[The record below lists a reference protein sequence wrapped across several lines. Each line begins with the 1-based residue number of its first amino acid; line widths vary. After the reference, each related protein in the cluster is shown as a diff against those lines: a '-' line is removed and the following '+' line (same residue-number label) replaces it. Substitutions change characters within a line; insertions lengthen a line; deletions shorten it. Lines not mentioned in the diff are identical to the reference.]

1 MQKCP
6 ALVDITFD
14 EKSTQG
20 IEQIKDLHDL
30 AKHGRIFLTI
40 GHLYT
45 IFGGS
50 SFRGVSSSGVS
61 GLLNIADD
69 GIAKTIVQGSGRA
82 IASEASQTAYAITQ
96 ANWEYFFESFDSL
109 AAIKAAEIHKI
120 AVKQAIAHAQS
131 PKEYKFWKAIAQG
144 CNPQ

>member
-14 EKSTQG
+14 DKSIQG
-20 IEQIKDLHDL
+20 IEQIKELHDL
-30 AKHGRIFLTI
+30 ARHGRIFLTI

-61 GLLNIADD
+61 GLLNMADNS
-69 GIAKTIVQGSGRA
+69 IPKTIIQEAGRTA
-82 IASEASQTAYAITQ
+82 ASEAGQTAYAI
-96 ANWEYFFESFDSL
+96 S
-109 AAIKAAEIHKI
+109 
-120 AVKQAIAHAQS
+120 
-131 PKEYKFWKAIAQG
+131 QG